1 MHPSRPPRRLPSSLK
16 RQGKLDIIARTK
28 TRLAGT
34 IFRRGHS
41 DRATMAK
48 RAFSLAPDDALAEVR
63 YNITPVVFI
72 MMRPGPQARSS
83 RARPGH
89 KKVRGRGCAHAKIT
103 TLARCGINL
112 TRCEAVD
119 QLSWST
125 TQFKSRTDILTLLL
139 TVRPRF
145 ACSYAPGCSA
155 RRPTHAHS
163 SSHKPP
169 IHDPRPPFAREQPL
183 YVRRRPNPH
192 TANHYSHQPTSAKPD
207 ETH

>member
-1 MHPSRPPRRLPSSLK
+1 
-16 RQGKLDIIARTK
+16 
-28 TRLAGT
+28 
-34 IFRRGHS
+34 
-41 DRATMAK
+41 MAK
-48 RAFSLAPDDALAEVR
+48 RVFSLAPEDATAEAASQFGER
-63 YNITPVVFI
+63 SSPAAAPLGYNITPVVFI

-192 TANHYSHQPTSAKPD
+192 TANHLLLFKVGLGREHAIIVDNQLV
-207 ETH
+207 